1 MDIVGEGEANSPSL
15 CEKKENLL
23 SEMNLVSLGND
34 GILVLGTII
43 SATTSFPFAFG

>member
-1 MDIVGEGEANSPSL
+1 MLWILLGKVRQERL

-34 GILVLGTII
+34 ENLVLGTII
-43 SATTSFPFAFG
+43 SATTSFPFALG